1 MIRIY
6 IFHLGESVIKP
17 LSLRENEMITKLKTS
32 CGINNKKLFE
42 QRILSLQSEIL
53 KFINKEMISDDNVSL
68 ILHIMSRV
76 CESENNSLLGMIP
89 KLMDSAMIMKQISFH
104 LLKWTTDKDK
114 QFCWSIAVC
123 LLAIFDKCAKT
134 YPTTMYGV
142 SLDGLKNFVS
152 YLGDNALKKKVS
164 FFDLFMYLFLLR
176 KVVRYTGFYLV
187 SVFPYKA

>member
-1 MIRIY
+1 
-6 IFHLGESVIKP
+6 
-17 LSLRENEMITKLKTS
+17 MITKLKRL
-32 CGINNKKLFE
+32 CGINIKELFE

-53 KFINKEMISDDNVSL
+53 KFINKEMINDDHVSL
-68 ILHIMSRV
+68 ILHIISRV
-76 CESENNSLLGMIP
+76 CESENNLLLGMIP

-123 LLAIFDKCAKT
+123 LLVIFEKCAKT
-134 YPTTMYGV
+134 YPATMYGV

-164 FFDLFMYLFLLR
+164 FFDIFVYLISLR
-176 KVVRYTGFYLV
+176 KVVRNIGFFILLLCSQLY
-187 SVFPYKA
+187 

>member
-89 KLMDSAMIMKQISFH
+89 KLMDSVMIMKQISFH

-123 LLAIFDKCAKT
+123 LLA
-134 YPTTMYGV
+134 
-142 SLDGLKNFVS
+142 KN
-152 YLGDNALKKKVS
+152 
-164 FFDLFMYLFLLR
+164 
-176 KVVRYTGFYLV
+176 
-187 SVFPYKA
+187 